1 MVFMVPISQLQYAR
15 KYPFTSPAKQ
25 AVRLLAPD
33 LNAIDSAHFQAT
45 LDWIQVVGS
54 SSPQTKRQFVENH
67 VRQKDLS
74 YTEFLSRDVVVFPL
88 LKIILSQIRRPVLYE
103 RFASLIGDLTFE
115 YLSNE
120 KDKISSLT
128 EMSRE
133 LGLKMEADIV
143 ENVPVFRVPISSYL
157 SFPLKD
163 AQLHLVNQSVDHGVV
178 CLSTNAA
185 SRWIAEGVHSLI
197 LRSLPVDV
205 KGLPHVFIEWS
216 TQAQVRLQ
224 SQQVQESKS
233 LTSGVVVSAF
243 PPCMEKLYGEITQG
257 VNIPHMARF
266 DLATFLINIRMPH
279 EDIVGVF
286 AKASN
291 YDERITRY
299 HLDNLSGK
307 SSGKQYSMPA
317 CSKVREHGLCVSR
330 TCDVAHPLQFYR
342 REVDRPTEEASDKA
356 SEESSSH

>member
-1 MVFMVPISQLQYAR
+1 MIPISQLQFAR
-15 KYPFTSPAKQ
+15 KYPFTSPAKR
-25 AVRLLAPD
+25 AVRQLAPD
-33 LNAIDSAHFQAT
+33 LNAIDSAHFQAA
-45 LDWIQVVGS
+45 LDWIQVLGS
-54 SSPQTKRQFVENH
+54 SSPQVKRAFVENH

-74 YTEFLSRDVVVFPL
+74 YSEFLSRDVVVFPL

-103 RFASLIGDLTFE
+103 RFASLMGDLSFE

-120 KDKISSLT
+120 KDKISSLL

-133 LGLKMEADIV
+133 LGVKMDADV
-143 ENVPVFRVPISSYL
+143 VDTTPVFRIPLSSYL

-163 AQLHLVNQSVDHGVV
+163 AQLHLVNQSVDHGIV

-185 SRWIAEGVHSLI
+185 SRWLAEGVHSLI

-205 KGLPHVFIEWS
+205 RGLPPVFVEWS
-216 TQAQVRLQ
+216 TQAQVRL
-224 SQQVQESKS
+224 SAQQVQESKS
-233 LTSGVVVSAF
+233 LTSGVVLTAF
-243 PPCMEKLYGEITQG
+243 PPCMEKLYGEITSG

-330 TCDVAHPLQFYR
+330 TCDVSHPLQFYR
-342 REVDRPTEEASDKA
+342 REVDRPTEESSEKT
-356 SEESSSH
+356 SEENSSH

>member
-1 MVFMVPISQLQYAR
+1 M
-15 KYPFTSPAKQ
+15 KQ
-25 AVRLLAPD
+25 LAPD
-33 LNAIDSAHFQAT
+33 LNAIDSSHFQTA
-45 LDWIQVVGS
+45 LDWIQVIGS
-54 SSPQTKRQFVENH
+54 SSPQLKRQFVENH

-74 YTEFLSRDVVVFPL
+74 YSEFLSRDVVVFPL
-88 LKIILSQIRRPVLYE
+88 LKIILSHVRRPVLYE
-103 RFASLIGDLTFE
+103 RFASLMGDLTFE

-120 KDKISSLT
+120 KDKMSSLL

-133 LGLKMEADIV
+133 LGVKMEGDVV
-143 ENVPVFRVPISSYL
+143 ENNPVYSVPISSYL

-178 CLSTNAA
+178 KLGPNAA

-205 KGLPHVFIEWS
+205 KGLPPVFLEWS
-216 TQAQVRLQ
+216 TQAQVRLS
-224 SQQVQESKS
+224 SQQAQESKS
-233 LTSGVVVSAF
+233 LSSGVVLTAF

-257 VNIPHMARF
+257 VNIAHMARF
-266 DLATFLINIRMPH
+266 DLATFLINIRMPP

-299 HLDNLSGK
+299 HLENLSGK

-330 TCDVAHPLQFYR
+330 TCNVAHPLQFYR
-342 REVDRPTEEASDKA
+342 REVDHPLVDSPEKT
-356 SEESSSH
+356 SEESPSH